1 MRRFVAL
8 YAALD
13 ATTRTS
19 DKIAALVAYF
29 IAAPPLDAA
38 WAAWHLTGHRLKR
51 VVSRN
56 DLVAA
61 ALAATGVPAWLFEA
75 SHAATGDLAE
85 TIALLLPADTHDDA
99 RSLAQW
105 MDDEI
110 APLAGLPPAQVQAR
124 LQRAWTHLSRDG
136 RFVFGKLLTGAFRV
150 GVSRQLV
157 HRALAQATGIAVAD
171 VAHRLAGDWRPSA
184 EFFALLRGD
193 AADANAPA
201 HRPYPFFLAHALD
214 GPAATLGPRDQWQ
227 AEWKWDGIRAQVMVR
242 PQGASVWSRGED
254 LVSDAFPEI
263 VAAAGTLPPGHV
275 IDGEIVAWDAD
286 AAAPAAFAALQ
297 RRLNRRAPGARLLR
311 DVPVVLLAY
320 DLLEHDG
327 VDVRAQPLRVRRAA
341 LERLLPRPPVLLL
354 PPPIGGATWEE
365 VAKRREAAR
374 AHRAEGVMLKRLDS
388 GYGVGRPRGSWW
400 KWKVDPYTV
409 DAVLV
414 YAQPGSGRRATLLT
428 DYTFAVWRDGE
439 LVPFAKAYTGLT
451 DDEIRELDHWLRR
464 HTLERFGPVRRVE
477 PVQVFELAFEG
488 LQLSSRHKSGIATRF
503 PRILRWR
510 RDKPPAEADTLADL
524 AALATRHAV

>member
-1 MRRFVAL
+1 MRRFIAL

-13 ATTRTS
+13 ATTRTG
-19 DKIAALVAYF
+19 DKVAALVAYF
-29 IAAPPLDAA
+29 TSAPPLDAA

-56 DLVAA
+56 DLVGA
-61 ALAATGVPAWLFEA
+61 ALAATGLPPWLFDA

-85 TIALLLPADTHDDA
+85 TIALLLPPATHDDD

-105 MDDEI
+105 MEDEI
-110 APLAGLPPAQVQAR
+110 APLAGLPSAQVQAR
-124 LQRAWTHLSRDG
+124 LQRAWTALSRDG

-157 HRALAQATGIAVAD
+157 HRALAQATGVAVAD
-171 VAHRLAGDWRPSA
+171 VAHRLAGDWRPA
-184 EFFALLRGD
+184 PDFLDALRGT
-193 AADANAPA
+193 ATPAAPA

-214 GPAATLGPRDQWQ
+214 APAAGLGAREAWQ

-242 PQGASVWSRGED
+242 PHGTSVWSRGED

-263 VAAAGTLPPGHV
+263 VAAAGAWPPGTV
-275 IDGEIVAWDAD
+275 VDGEILAWDAQ
-286 AAAPAAFAALQ
+286 AGAPAPFATLQ
-297 RRLNRRAPGARLLR
+297 RRLNRRDPGPRLLR
-311 DVPVVLLAY
+311 DAPAVLLGY
-320 DLLEHDG
+320 DVLEHEG
-327 VDVRAQPLRVRRAA
+327 VDVRAQPLHVRRAL

-354 PPPIGGATWEE
+354 SPLLEGVDWDTLAQQ
-365 VAKRREAAR
+365 REQAR
-374 AHRAEGVMLKRLDS
+374 AQRAEGVMLKRLDS
-388 GYGVGRPRGSWW
+388 AYGVGRPRGAWW

-428 DYTFAVWRDGE
+428 DYTFAVWRDDE
-439 LVPFAKAYTGLT
+439 LVPFAKAYSGLT
-451 DDEIRELDHWLRR
+451 DEEIRALDHWLRR
-464 HTLERFGPVRRVE
+464 HTLERFGPVRRIE
-477 PVQVFELAFEG
+477 PTQVFELAFEG
-488 LQLSSRHKSGIATRF
+488 LQRSTRHKSGIATRF

-510 RDKPPAEADTLADL
+510 RDKPAAEADTLAAL
-524 AALATRHAV
+524 LALATHR